1 MTNEVIIIRL
11 FIAFVLGSVIGYER
25 QARNKS
31 AGLRTHILVC
41 IGSCL
46 IMTISVNLYG
56 SVQGLT
62 NADPARLAAQV
73 VSGIGFLGAG
83 SIITHKGSVTGLTT
97 AASLWVVAGLG
108 LAVGCG
114 NFIGAITTTIIVFL
128 TLTILSKVDAHIA
141 GGTCDTELLVITTD
155 KPGQIGRI
163 GCCIGENS
171 ISIHNIRIEAENLA
185 LKQLHVVV
193 GLLVPS
199 HININKIIAQ
209 LMNIDGISSVRIHTS
224 DDSLS
229 LTEFSR
235 KIIKG

>member
-1 MTNEVIIIRL
+1 MADEVIVMRIFL
-11 FIAFVLGSVIGYER
+11 AFVLGSVIGYER

-46 IMTISVNLYG
+46 IMTLSINVYST
-56 SVQGLT
+56 VQGLT

-83 SIITHKGSVTGLTT
+83 SIITNKGSVTGLTT

-114 NFIGAITTTIIVFL
+114 NYVGAITTTIIGFL
-128 TLTILSKVDAHIA
+128 TLTILSKVDARIT
-141 GGTCDTELLVITTD
+141 GGTSDTELLVITID

-163 GCCIGENS
+163 GCCIGES
-171 ISIHNIRIEAENLA
+171 GVSIHDIRIDDRIVRP
-185 LKQLHVVV
+185 KQLHVIV
-193 GLLVPS
+193 GLVIPPR
-199 HININKIIAQ
+199 IKIDKVIAE
-209 LMNIDGISSVRIHTS
+209 LMNIEGVLSVH
-224 DDSLS
+224 
-229 LTEFSR
+229 
-235 KIIKG
+235 KQNA

>member
-1 MTNEVIIIRL
+1 MANEIIVMRL
-11 FIAFVLGSVIGYER
+11 FIAFVLGALIGYER

-41 IGSCL
+41 VGSCL
-46 IMTISVNLYG
+46 IMTISVNLYS

-73 VSGIGFLGAG
+73 ISGIGFLGAG

-97 AASLWVVAGLG
+97 AASLWVVAGVG

-114 NFIGAITTTIIVFL
+114 NFVGAITTTIIVFL
-128 TLTILSKVDAHIA
+128 TLSILSKVDAHIA
-141 GGTCDTELLVITTD
+141 GGACDTELLVVTTD

-163 GCCIGENS
+163 GCCIGENG
-171 ISIHNIRIEAENLA
+171 ISIHDIRIETEDVK

-193 GLLVPS
+193 GL
-199 HININKIIAQ
+199 IIPPHMIIDKVIAV
-209 LMNIDGISSVRIHTS
+209 LMNIDGVLSVHINTS
-224 DDSLS
+224 ERSLLS
-229 LTEFSR
+229 PDFSR
-235 KIIKG
+235 SVFKG

>member
-1 MTNEVIIIRL
+1 MSDEVIVMRL

-46 IMTISVNLYG
+46 IMTLSVNLY
-56 SVQGLT
+56 STVQGLT

-83 SIITHKGSVTGLTT
+83 SIITNKGSVTGLTT

-114 NFIGAITTTIIVFL
+114 NYVGAITTTIIGFL
-128 TLTILSKVDAHIA
+128 TLTILSRVDARIT
-141 GGTCDTELLVITTD
+141 GDTCDTELLVITAD

-163 GCCIGENS
+163 GCCIGES
-171 ISIHNIRIEAENLA
+171 GISIHDIRIEDGTVRP
-185 LKQLHVVV
+185 KQLHVIV
-193 GLLVPS
+193 GLVVPPR
-199 HININKIIAQ
+199 IKIDKIIAE
-209 LMNIDGISSVRIHTS
+209 LMNIDGVLSVRIHANPS
-224 DDSLS
+224 
-229 LTEFSR
+229 FN
-235 KIIKG
+235 